1 MSVINTMLKDLER
14 RGVECDKSDNNI
26 LGGLSANKHAVSEQG
41 LSGNV
46 YFISLLS
53 IFSILAIVV
62 TIYYLSPYKMV
73 SVAQEKVE
81 KPLAS
86 NISSNI
92 ASKAEYLKIETQT
105 NNKSAL
111 IQQNKVA
118 AEKPVVAQSVPAPIT
133 SSRPASTPIKSRVVI
148 AKQETQP
155 PAKTIQTDP
164 VVQRSNKQ
172 SSDTEKSVAE
182 EKQQQIKPAVIKPV
196 FNVRPTV
203 TQETV
208 LAETEDF
215 DEAAETSETLQV
227 VSKKQRDYTPQEKS
241 RQAYTTASSLYN
253 QGDKQQAKT
262 SLKEALA
269 YDSTN
274 INACSLLAVIYLE
287 DGRADLAS
295 DVIENGLS
303 KHTNDQALLRLYL
316 QSLVQQAKYKEAI
329 TVMERRLRLTSPEDL
344 GYLAGLYQKQNDHLN
359 AVKFYA
365 RALQLKP
372 STSLWWIGQG
382 ISLEVIEK
390 YDEALQSY
398 QQSISTGQL
407 SGKLAQYATSR
418 INTIKQLH
426 ADFVS

>member
-41 LSGNV
+41 LSSNV
-46 YFISLLS
+46 FFISLLS

-86 NISSNI
+86 N
-92 ASKAEYLKIETQT
+92 AESLKIETQT
-105 NNKSAL
+105 NNKAVL
-111 IQQNKVA
+111 IEHNKTVA
-118 AEKPVVAQSVPAPIT
+118 ARPVVAQSVPIPVPASPPPT
-133 SSRPASTPIKSRVVI
+133 SSLVI

-155 PAKTIQTDP
+155 PAKTIQTAP
-164 VVQRSNKQ
+164 VVQHTNKQ
-172 SSDTEKSVAE
+172 NSHAEKSVAE
-182 EKQQQIKPAVIKPV
+182 VKRQQIKPAIIKQA
-196 FNVRPTV
+196 FNARPTV
-203 TQETV
+203 AQEPV
-208 LAETEDF
+208 LAETENF
-215 DEAAETSETLQV
+215 DEAEDTSETLQV

-241 RQAYTTASSLYN
+241 RQAYTIALSLYN
-253 QGDKQQAKT
+253 QGDRQQAKT

-269 YDSTN
+269 YSSTN
-274 INACSLLAVIYLE
+274 INAYSLLAVIYLE

-295 DVIENGLS
+295 EVIENGLS

-316 QSLVQQAKYKEAI
+316 QSLVQEAKYKEAI
-329 TVMERRLRLTSPEDL
+329 AVMEKRLRLTSPEDL
-344 GYLAGLYQKQNDHLN
+344 AYLAGLYQKQNDHLN

-372 STSLWWIGQG
+372 SNSLWWMGQG
-382 ISLEVIEK
+382 VSLEGIEK
-390 YDEALQSY
+390 YEEALQSY

-407 SGKLAQYATSR
+407 SGKLAQYAISR